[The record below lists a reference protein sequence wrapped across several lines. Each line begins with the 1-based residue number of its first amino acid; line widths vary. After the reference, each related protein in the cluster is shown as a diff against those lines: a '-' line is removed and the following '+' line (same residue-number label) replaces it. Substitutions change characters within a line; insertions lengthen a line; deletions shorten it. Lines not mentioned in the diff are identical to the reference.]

1 MAEMKL
7 DWRAIFAAGL
17 FAAILAGTTPGLAGF
32 AFKAPSPDTSAP
44 PDSSP
49 LDAPIADSAVPAV
62 PVAPVESDFPAPVA
76 AMPAPSRH
84 PILEP
89 APVAAAP
96 MAPSAPSSV
105 MWNNASANN
114 PPHIRWEDSSMQ
126 AHKVPGIESGSLES
140 SSKDVV
146 SGFGSDLPLQV
157 ALQQVVPPQYKVSLA
172 PDVDSGVHVSWRGGK
187 PWRDVLADMLAPVRF
202 SFTLQGDAL
211 MIKRGGSSSS
221 GIARAGSSK
230 MDMIPDDMISSGAG
244 KAPAKTPAIMT
255 TPMQDAPSQLFTKSQ
270 QKQVSPPIQE
280 ADVLPLSA
288 PVSAAAVPASHAAT
302 IPPFAPV
309 VSEGG
314 SVSSAAPG
322 MPAVSSPVTALTSP
336 TPAAPAS
343 SEQSWH
349 AEKGQTLKTVLQDW
363 AKAAHVKLY
372 WATDYDYKLTT
383 TMAYTGSFEDAV
395 NRLFEQFNSA
405 KPQPFGEL
413 HKKQQEGNVLIVNTY
428 GTFN

>member
-17 FAAILAGTTPGLAGF
+17 FAAILAATTPGLAGF
-32 AFKAPSPDTSAP
+32 SFKAPSADTSAP
-44 PDSSP
+44 ADSSP
-49 LDAPIADSAVPAV
+49 LDAPVSDSAVQAV

-76 AMPAPSRH
+76 PSPAPARH

-96 MAPSAPSSV
+96 MMPPAPSGVA
-105 MWNNASANN
+105 WNNAPANN
-114 PPHIRWEDSSMQ
+114 TPHIRWEDSSMP
-126 AHKVPGIESGSLES
+126 AHKVPGVESAS
-140 SSKDVV
+140 SADVV

-157 ALQQVVPPQYKVSLA
+157 ALQQVVPQQYKVSLA
-172 PDVDSGVHVSWRGGK
+172 PDVDSGVHVSWKGGK

-202 SFTLQGDAL
+202 AFTLQGDAL

-221 GIARAGSSK
+221 SIASAGSFRAGSSK
-230 MDMIPDDMISSGAG
+230 MDMIPDDMISSSAS
-244 KAPAKTPAIMT
+244 KTPAKTPAIMT

-270 QKQVSPPIQE
+270 QKQIPPPIQE
-280 ADVLPLSA
+280 ADILPLPA
-288 PVSAAAVPASHAAT
+288 PVSAAPAPHAAA
-302 IPPFAPV
+302 IPPFAPI
-309 VSEGG
+309 VSDGG
-314 SVSSAAPG
+314 LVSAAA
-322 MPAVSSPVTALTSP
+322 PAPASAQSVP
-336 TPAAPAS
+336 TAPAS

-363 AKAAHVKLY
+363 TKSAHIKLY

-383 TMAYTGSFEDAV
+383 TMAYTGNFEDAV
-395 NRLFEQFNSA
+395 NRLFDQFNSA